1 MNALARAALAGA
13 ATGARSFTG
22 LAALTLATPPGSA
35 AQPDRS
41 LGRPWV
47 KGLVTL
53 AAAQELV
60 MDKLPQAPSRL
71 GLMGLGARVTTAAA
85 VGTVAARRE
94 PEPSGAAVAAAVA
107 VAVAVGTAVAA
118 AWLGATWR
126 RVAARRF
133 GTDYAGAGA
142 EDLLAVLL
150 AWTAT
155 RG

>member
-41 LGRPWV
+41 LGRTWV

-85 VGTVAARRE
+85 VGTTTARRE
-94 PEPSGAAVAAAVA
+94 PEPSGAAVAAA

-133 GTDYAGAGA
+133 GTDYVGAGA
-142 EDLLAVLL
+142 EDLLAVSL
-150 AWTAT
+150 AWAAT
-155 RG
+155 RV

>member
-1 MNALARAALAGA
+1 
-13 ATGARSFTG
+13 
-22 LAALTLATPPGSA
+22 
-35 AQPDRS
+35 
-41 LGRPWV
+41 V

-85 VGTVAARRE
+85 VGTTAARRE
-94 PEPSGAAVAAAVA
+94 PEPSGAAVAAA

-142 EDLLAVLL
+142 EDLLAVSL

-155 RG
+155 RV

>member
-22 LAALTLATPPGSA
+22 LAALTLATPAESA
-35 AQPDRS
+35 TQPDRS
-41 LGRPWV
+41 LGHRWV

-71 GLMGLGARVTTAAA
+71 GLAGLGARITTGAA
-85 VGTVAARRE
+85 VGTVAARRG
-94 PEPSGAAVAAAVA
+94 PEPSGVTVAVA
-107 VAVAVGTAVAA
+107 VAVAVGTTVTA
-118 AWLGATWR
+118 AWLGANCR
-126 RVAARRF
+126 RLAVQRF
-133 GTDYAGAGA
+133 GNDYVGAGA
-142 EDLLAVLL
+142 EDLLAMSL

-155 RG
+155 RA

>member
-35 AQPDRS
+35 TQPDRL
-41 LGRPWV
+41 LGHTWV
-47 KGLVTL
+47 KGLFTL

-71 GLMGLGARVTTAAA
+71 GLMGLGARVTTGAA

-94 PEPSGAAVAAAVA
+94 PGASGAAVTAA
-107 VAVAVGTAVAA
+107 AVAVGTAVAA

-133 GTDYAGAGA
+133 GTDYVGAGA

-155 RG
+155 RV

>member
-71 GLMGLGARVTTAAA
+71 GLMGLGARVTTGAA
-85 VGTVAARRE
+85 VGTTAARRE
-94 PEPSGAAVAAAVA
+94 PEPSGAAVAAA

-133 GTDYAGAGA
+133 GTDYVGAGA
-142 EDLLAVLL
+142 EDLLAVSL

-155 RG
+155 RV

>member
-1 MNALARAALAGA
+1 
-13 ATGARSFTG
+13 
-22 LAALTLATPPGSA
+22 
-35 AQPDRS
+35 
-41 LGRPWV
+41 V

-71 GLMGLGARVTTAAA
+71 GLTGLGARVTTAAA
-85 VGTVAARRE
+85 VGTTAARRE

-107 VAVAVGTAVAA
+107 AAVGTALAA
-118 AWLGATWR
+118 AWLGVTWR

-133 GTDYAGAGA
+133 GTDYVGAGA
-142 EDLLAVLL
+142 EDLLAVSL

-155 RG
+155 RV

>member
-22 LAALTLATPPGSA
+22 LAAVTLATPPGSA

-41 LGRPWV
+41 LGRPLV

-107 VAVAVGTAVAA
+107 VATAVAA

-126 RVAARRF
+126 RVAARRL
-133 GTDYAGAGA
+133 GTDYVGAGA

>member
-1 MNALARAALAGA
+1 VNALARAALAGA

-22 LAALTLATPPGSA
+22 LAALTLATPRDSA
-35 AQPDRS
+35 TQPDRALS
-41 LGRPWV
+41 HSWV

-60 MDKLPQAPSRL
+60 MDKLPQTPSRL
-71 GLMGLGARVTTAAA
+71 SAIGLGARVATGAA
-85 VGTVAARRE
+85 VGAVAARRD
-94 PEPSGAAVAAAVA
+94 PEPSGGAVTAA

-126 RVAARRF
+126 RLAARRF
-133 GTDYAGAGA
+133 GTDYVGAGA
-142 EDLLAVLL
+142 EDVLATSL

-155 RG
+155 RV